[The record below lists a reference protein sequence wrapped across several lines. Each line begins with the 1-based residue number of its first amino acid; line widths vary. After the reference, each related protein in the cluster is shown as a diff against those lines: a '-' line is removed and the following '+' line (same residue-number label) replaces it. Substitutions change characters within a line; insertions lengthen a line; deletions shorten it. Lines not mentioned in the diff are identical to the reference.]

1 MAKHT
6 DTGKVGEELA
16 VNYFSQNGYVIL
28 HKNWRHSHWEVD
40 IIATK
45 DNLLH
50 FIEVKTRTTKK
61 FGLPEESVTKKKIQ
75 NLLMLLHR
83 GIYGKYLWFRAFQL
97 AFGYRRLL

>member
-45 DNLLH
+45 D
-50 FIEVKTRTTKK
+50 
-61 FGLPEESVTKKKIQ
+61 KIQ
-75 NLLMLLHR
+75 
-83 GIYGKYLWFRAFQL
+83 F
-97 AFGYRRLL
+97 